1 MKKFSTALFV
11 LLCTMFSSVYAQS
24 VEWGLKGGVQM
35 TRFIGSDFEG
45 VLATSSS
52 RIPEKVS
59 TKGGS
64 TLGYTIGGYVRTAEN
79 VFLQGEMLI
88 SVKGAQLERL
98 SNSIKTNVQYG
109 QLDIPFS
116 IGYKHNQFEIS
127 GGPMLSVQLFE
138 NGKLKEFLSQ
148 YSTTPLTFSP
158 YKSYAFG
165 YQAAIGANFN
175 KVGVNLRYLASI
187 QPVSD
192 MYIAYTTAGSDP
204 QLRDSHFQQSFGS
217 LQLTVSYRLSR

>member
-1 MKKFSTALFV
+1 MKKFLTVLFFFFFAAV
-11 LLCTMFSSVYAQS
+11 SSGYAQS
-24 VEWGLKGGVQM
+24 VEWGLKAGVQM

-45 VLATSSS
+45 VLPTSSS
-52 RIPEKVS
+52 RIPERIS

-64 TLGYTIGGYVRTAEN
+64 TLGYTIGGYVRTTEN
-79 VFLQGEMLI
+79 VFLQGEMLV

-98 SNSIKTNVQYG
+98 SNSTKTSVQYG

-116 IGYKHNQFEIS
+116 IGYKHNHFEIS
-127 GGPMLSVQLFE
+127 GGPMLSVQLFD
-138 NGKLKEFLSQ
+138 NGKLQEFLSL
-148 YSTTPLTFSP
+148 YSTAPLTFSP

-192 MYIAYTTAGSDP
+192 MYIGYTTAGSDP
-204 QLRDSHFQQSFGS
+204 QLRESRFQQSFGS